1 MLQPI
6 IIALIIVIGL
16 CVVALFA
23 TGALMSAEK
32 PGYRSLL
39 TIHKIGNSE

>member
-1 MLQPI
+1 MIAVQPI

-23 TGALMSAEK
+23 TGALDER
-32 PGYRSLL
+32 G
-39 TIHKIGNSE
+39 